1 MVFIIGRAWALGVR
15 MRTEILYMPDIEAN
29 YIREFEAKVLAKGTD
44 HVVLDRT
51 AFYAEGGGQPSDTG
65 TLTWDDGKGGTASAK
80 VLVVR
85 KKGDI
90 THHLEGPVPDVGT
103 AVHGMLDWDRRWG
116 HMRMHTSQHILS
128 AVIFAEKK
136 ASTVGN
142 QIHADH
148 SRVDFA
154 PVDYTMA
161 DAGRIEAM
169 VNEVFAKNVPVTISE
184 TDRDVLEGKMD
195 VRYVNISLIPK
206 SVRRL
211 RTVVVGDVDLCPCAG
226 THVRNTSEIG
236 RMKITKIENK
246 GKDRARIAYELVK

>member
-1 MVFIIGRAWALGVR
+1 

-29 YIREFEAKVLAKGTD
+29 YIRDFEAKVLAKGTD

-85 KKGDI
+85 KMGDI

-136 ASTVGN
+136 ASTVDPPAHTRPVRPAAEEASFSISAEDFSSLPLGGLHLTKSEPR
-142 QIHADH
+142 QHATPA
-148 SRVDFA
+148 A
-154 PVDYTMA
+154 P
-161 DAGRIEAM
+161 AM
-169 VNEVFAKNVPVTISE
+169 RWASF
-184 TDRDVLEGKMD
+184 
-195 VRYVNISLIPK
+195 SLATALP
-206 SVRRL
+206 R
-211 RTVVVGDVDLCPCAG
+211 G
-226 THVRNTSEIG
+226 
-236 RMKITKIENK
+236 
-246 GKDRARIAYELVK
+246 